1 MSNNA
6 AVGNAVGKIGAV
18 ALAGALNSH
27 TGLRIIG
34 LQCAASAARMF
45 DMCVTHDHT
54 S

>member
-1 MSNNA
+1 MSNNT
-6 AVGNAVGKIGAV
+6 VGNSVGKIGAV

-27 TGLRIIG
+27 TGLRVID